1 MAARASDYDSWSLQD
16 LREEASKRSIYF
28 SSKDGVRTLARNINN
43 STTWEAEIVKLYEV
57 PGKASQR

>member
-1 MAARASDYDSWSLQD
+1 MHFLVQ
-16 LREEASKRSIYF
+16 SKV
-28 SSKDGVRTLARNINN
+28 SSCFKKQETTEMLNHLDARNINN